1 MNTYG
6 NNTTLLSKQ
15 AAVAEVVLDND
26 VRDCR
31 KHKLDVLCVRG
42 AREVRVDGLL
52 LGVAVQALKLPRMYS
67 AASSNVLGPRRR
79 EEEERRGRRVSVV
92 LEGH

>member
-1 MNTYG
+1 MG
-6 NNTTLLSKQ
+6 
-15 AAVAEVVLDND
+15 
-26 VRDCR
+26 
-31 KHKLDVLCVRG
+31 
-42 AREVRVDGLL
+42 EVRVDGLL